1 MTNILTG
8 LVKRQ
13 ATKYGDREALA
24 SLHGDE
30 WVSISWRQFDAD
42 TDTVAAALLA
52 LGVAPGDRIG
62 IFSANREEMLAVDFA
77 AFAIRAVP
85 VSIYSTSSREQVK
98 YIVDDASIRLLFV
111 GSQEQYGL
119 ARKLLPPATGLDLI
133 VTFDHVDIDPSDT
146 ASMTFSQFME
156 LGKASAAEYLPE
168 AARRS
173 REALPED
180 IATIIYTSGTTGE
193 SKGAVLPHSCFTAAI
208 EIHRERLDMLS
219 ERDSSVC
226 FLPLCHIFERAWTY
240 FCLYSGIPVS
250 INNDPHRIQQTLRER
265 RPTCMCS
272 VPRFWEKVYTVIESK
287 MAEMNPLR
295 RFIARRAQKVG
306 RRRNLDYARLG
317 LRAPWL
323 LEMRYRFY
331 DRIVFTPLQ
340 RVIGV
345 ERGNI
350 FPTAGAPLSPTIT
363 EFFHCCGINVLIGY
377 GLSETTATVSCFPR
391 IGYEIGT
398 VGTPIPRVQVKIGPD
413 DEILVKGPTVMSGYY
428 RKPEATAES
437 FTADGWFRTGD
448 AGRIDATGAIILTD
462 RLKDLFKTS
471 NGKYIAPQAIESRL
485 GEDKYIEQVAV
496 IGDRRKFVSALIVP
510 DFAELRR
517 YADAHGIDSDDNAA
531 LVADPRIQ
539 ELYELRLARLLA
551 DFAPFEQIKRFT
563 LLPQPFTMESGELT
577 NTLKIKRRAVAERY
591 TEEIERMYV

>member
-13 ATKYGDREALA
+13 AIKYGDREALA

-30 WVSISWRQFDAD
+30 WVSISWRQFDTD

-111 GSQEQYGL
+111 GSQEQYEL
-119 ARKLLPPATGLDLI
+119 ARKLLPPATGLNVI
-133 VTFDHVDIDPSDT
+133 VTFDHVDIEPSDT

-168 AARRS
+168 AARRT

-250 INNDPHRIQQTLRER
+250 INNDPHRIQQTLR
-265 RPTCMCS
+265 
-272 VPRFWEKVYTVIESK
+272 
-287 MAEMNPLR
+287 
-295 RFIARRAQKVG
+295 
-306 RRRNLDYARLG
+306 
-317 LRAPWL
+317 
-323 LEMRYRFY
+323 
-331 DRIVFTPLQ
+331 
-340 RVIGV
+340 
-345 ERGNI
+345 
-350 FPTAGAPLSPTIT
+350 
-363 EFFHCCGINVLIGY
+363 
-377 GLSETTATVSCFPR
+377 
-391 IGYEIGT
+391 
-398 VGTPIPRVQVKIGPD
+398 
-413 DEILVKGPTVMSGYY
+413 
-428 RKPEATAES
+428 
-437 FTADGWFRTGD
+437 
-448 AGRIDATGAIILTD
+448 
-462 RLKDLFKTS
+462 
-471 NGKYIAPQAIESRL
+471 
-485 GEDKYIEQVAV
+485 
-496 IGDRRKFVSALIVP
+496 
-510 DFAELRR
+510 
-517 YADAHGIDSDDNAA
+517 
-531 LVADPRIQ
+531 
-539 ELYELRLARLLA
+539 
-551 DFAPFEQIKRFT
+551 
-563 LLPQPFTMESGELT
+563 
-577 NTLKIKRRAVAERY
+577 
-591 TEEIERMYV
+591 